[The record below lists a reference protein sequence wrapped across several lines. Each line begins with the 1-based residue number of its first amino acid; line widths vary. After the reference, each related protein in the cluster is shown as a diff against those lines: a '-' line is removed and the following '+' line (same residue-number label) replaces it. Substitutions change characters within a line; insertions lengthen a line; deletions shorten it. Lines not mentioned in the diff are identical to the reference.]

1 MPVFQYGGYRSPY
14 VQSISALLEA
24 PGQIEAQRAQTVGNA
39 QARAAQQSGQAW
51 AGAAQGV
58 GNVLEQYQRMREEA
72 PLKAAQLAATQSQTG
87 ERNSLTAERNQ
98 QTTARTQ
105 AGVDSAVVGKILGE
119 GGDLASI
126 KKALTG
132 TPEARLIPQ
141 IEKSF
146 EDAAKRKAD
155 FDKVI
160 ADTAKSSADTQ
171 AAQEKIAEAHAN
183 YLGGLSADVAKHDY
197 DPTAF
202 FHAVALAHKDGMI
215 DTQTA
220 GQAIALGIQTPD
232 QIKPFV
238 DARIAASPEQRKI
251 LEAAAA
257 KAAVPPKQ
265 YEVTVP
271 GPNGQPI
278 KKLVSEAALQ
288 AGVPEYK
295 APPASTASPS
305 ALNDVKDA
313 VAGMMEGT
321 IPPMLPGR
329 ASKEYLATLA
339 EAKRQGYDLQA
350 AVTDWNA
357 TQKHIAT
364 MNGAQQLRLNQSI
377 NALPELL
384 DTVDDLASK
393 WKGGRF
399 PTLNKANLALA
410 KGGAYG
416 DEVAT
421 IARQLDSQIAD
432 VTADLG
438 SVYMGGN
445 SPTDHALELAGKSL
459 AGEWSEKVLRDM
471 VALAR
476 KNVTIRRNSINN
488 TGVQGVG
495 SENPYVPPPVVPPPV
510 TPPTQ
515 PKIVR
520 YDMSG
525 KVIP

>member
-1 MPVFQYGGYRSPY
+1 MPIYQYGGYRSPY

-24 PGQIEAQRAQTVGNA
+24 PGQIEAQRAQTIGTA

-51 AGAAQGV
+51 AGAAQGI
-58 GNVLEQYQRMREEA
+58 GNVLEQYQRMREAA

-98 QTTARTQ
+98 QTAARTQ
-105 AGVDSAVVGKILGE
+105 AGVDSAVIGKILGE

-132 TPEARLIPQ
+132 TTEARLIPQ

-171 AAQEKIAEAHAN
+171 ATQEKIAEAHAN

-215 DTQTA
+215 DAQTA

-238 DARIAASPEQRKI
+238 DARIAASPEQQKMADARAKQAAI
-251 LEAAAA
+251 DADKAADNARQAAAA
-257 KAAVPPKQ
+257 
-265 YEVTVP
+265 T
-271 GPNGQPI
+271 
-278 KKLVSEAALQ
+278 EAARHNKAMETRPV
-288 AGVPEYK
+288 AGAVSP
-295 APPASTASPS
+295 TAIS
-305 ALNDVKDA
+305 DVKES
-313 VAGMMEGT
+313 VTGMKDGSL
-321 IPPMLPGR
+321 PPLLPGR

-339 EAKRQGYDLQA
+339 EAHRQGYDLQA

-416 DEVAT
+416 DDVAT

-476 KNVTIRRNSINN
+476 KNVTIRKNSINT

-495 SENPYVPPPVVPPPV
+495 SANPYVPPPAAAPAPAAAAAP
-510 TPPTQ
+510 